1 MVDNPFEL
9 LNKSQRLALNVAGEA
24 FDTLLSVGRTAAQPE
39 EAVRQLT
46 TLISAV
52 GELASATVQPLQD
65 FIGRQRELA
74 DTMANL
80 ATMQAELAEL
90 VETLAHKHAAIVESL
105 ENLTAPVFGLVAKQE
120 AAPAPKRKPPAA
132 KKR

>member
-9 LNKSQRLALNVAGEA
+9 LNKSQKLALNVAGEA
-24 FDTLLSVGRTAAQPE
+24 FDTLLSVGRTAAQPD

-105 ENLTAPVFGLVAKQE
+105 ESLTAPVFGLVAKQE
-120 AAPAPKRKPPAA
+120 HAEPSSATRPRA
-132 KKR
+132 KKK

>member
-9 LNKSQRLALNVAGEA
+9 LNKSQRLALGVAGEA
-24 FDTLLSVGRTAAQPE
+24 FDTLLSVGRTATQPE

-46 TLISAV
+46 MLIGAV

-74 DTMANL
+74 DTMASL

-105 ENLTAPVFGLVAKQE
+105 ENLTAPVFGLLANQ
-120 AAPAPKRKPPAA
+120 APAPPPAQPKSRA
-132 KKR
+132 KKK

>member
-1 MVDNPFEL
+1 MVDNTFEL
-9 LNKSQRLALNVAGEA
+9 LNKSQKLALSVAGEA
-24 FDTLLSVGRTAAQPE
+24 FDTLLSVGRTAAQPD

-46 TLISAV
+46 TLIGAV
-52 GELASATVQPLQD
+52 GDLASATVQPLQD

-80 ATMQAELAEL
+80 ASMQAELAEL

-105 ENLTAPVFGLVAKQE
+105 ESLTAPVFGLIGNQE
-120 AAPAPKRKPPAA
+120 GAAKPPQ
-132 KKR
+132 K

>member
-105 ENLTAPVFGLVAKQE
+105 ESLTAPVFGLVAKQE
-120 AAPAPKRKPPAA
+120 AVAPEPAA
-132 KKR
+132 KPRAKKK

>member
-24 FDTLLSVGRTAAQPE
+24 FDTLLSVGRTATQPE

-105 ENLTAPVFGLVAKQE
+105 ESLTAPVFGLVAKQE
-120 AAPAPKRKPPAA
+120 AADPPPAA
-132 KKR
+132 KPRPKKE

>member
-9 LNKSQRLALNVAGEA
+9 LNKSQKLALSVAGEA
-24 FDTLLSVGRTAAQPE
+24 FDTLLSVGRTAAQPD

-46 TLISAV
+46 TLIGAV
-52 GELASATVQPLQD
+52 GDLASATVQPLQD

-80 ATMQAELAEL
+80 ASMQAELAEL

-105 ENLTAPVFGLVAKQE
+105 ESLTAPVFGLIGNQE
-120 AAPAPKRKPPAA
+120 GAAKPP
-132 KKR
+132 KK

>member
-9 LNKSQRLALNVAGEA
+9 LNKSQRLALSVAGEA
-24 FDTLLSVGRTAAQPE
+24 FDTLLSVGRTATQPE

-120 AAPAPKRKPPAA
+120 TADPAPASKPRARK
-132 KKR
+132 K